1 MQWDITFIYNSKKK
15 GGNPD
20 IGHNMVEPGGP
31 YTKWNEQ
38 DKDKAC
44 LLALEV
50 ILWIR
55 SEELLVTTV
64 DNTVIY
70 LKLAEE

>member
-31 YTKWNEQ
+31 YTK
-38 DKDKAC
+38 
-44 LLALEV
+44 
-50 ILWIR
+50 
-55 SEELLVTTV
+55 
-64 DNTVIY
+64 
-70 LKLAEE
+70 